1 VQLLTYPKTDQKN
14 AKQTTSAKNASIQKN
29 IDERENLTVL
39 SDYGQMDKAG
49 NIKQDEGKI

>member
-49 NIKQDEGKI
+49 NTK